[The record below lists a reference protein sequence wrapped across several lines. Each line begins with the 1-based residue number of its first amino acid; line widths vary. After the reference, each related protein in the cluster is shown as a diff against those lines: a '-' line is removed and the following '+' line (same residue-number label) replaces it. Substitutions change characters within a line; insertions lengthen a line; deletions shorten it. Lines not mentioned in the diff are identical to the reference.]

1 MRFQLVHRGEIPKSE
16 EWMRYLKGDVNFDAQ
31 GNRYYRPDHMSQS
44 SPEKS
49 MLTLLN
55 EVKGDW
61 YITFIVEPD
70 VTELIRLL
78 NKLAPVSISPFISP

>member
-16 EWMRYLKGDVNFDAQ
+16 EWMRYLKGDVNHDGQ

-44 SPEKS
+44 SPEIS
-49 MLTLLN
+49 MTILLN

-61 YITFIVEPD
+61 YITFTDEFCHL
-70 VTELIRLL
+70 ELIRLL
-78 NKLAPVSISPFISP
+78 NKLAPVPISPFISP